1 MRIKN
6 HLLRRA
12 SATLLCALA
21 MAAASAQ
28 VKYLIVS
35 RTDGSK
41 ASFAIADNPVIK
53 NSASELTVETTDAMI
68 TVPFEELDS
77 YSFSETGITG
87 VEEITAG
94 ESHSYR
100 NGQVTFNGLKPGSE
114 VYVYA
119 LDGRKVMRGA
129 ADADGYSSLDLRG
142 LGTGVYIVRT
152 GTSSFKFIVK

>member
-1 MRIKN
+1 MRIKT

-21 MAAASAQ
+21 VATASAQ

-41 ASFAIADNPVIK
+41 TSFALANDPVVK
-53 NSASELTVETTDAMI
+53 NTASELTVETTGTTI

-77 YSFSETGITG
+77 YSFSETGING
-87 VEEITAG
+87 VEEITAE

-100 NGQVTFNGLKPGSE
+100 DGQVTFNGLKPGSE
-114 VYVYA
+114 IYVYA
-119 LDGRKVMRGA
+119 LDGREVMRA
-129 ADADGYSSLDLRG
+129 TTDADGYSSLDLRG

>member
-1 MRIKN
+1 MRIKT
-6 HLLRRA
+6 HLFRRA

-21 MAAASAQ
+21 MATASAQ

-35 RTDGSK
+35 RTDGSE

-77 YSFSETGITG
+77 YSFSETVG

-114 VYVYA
+114 IYVYA
-119 LDGRKVMRGA
+119 LDGREVMRGA